1 MRRIIQVYE
10 SRSMKAL
17 LTALM
22 LCNAALFVFGALQ
35 HAGVTIGSL
44 HEPTII
50 PASVVEALCAV
61 ALSCGAAAVTK
72 HSLDAWRAAFIGN
85 LVAIVG
91 VVIGMVALAMGAG
104 PRTASNDLYHRI
116 MLALATASLL
126 ILLAP
131 AGRTALKRN

>member
-10 SRSMKAL
+10 SVAYSLDAVQCRTFRVRRVA
-17 LTALM
+17 ARRR
-22 LCNAALFVFGALQ
+22 CNRV
-35 HAGVTIGSL
+35 L

-61 ALSCGAAAVTK
+61 ALSWGAAAVTK
-72 HSLDAWRAAFIGN
+72 HSLNAWRAAFIGN

-91 VVIGMVALAMGAG
+91 VVIRMVALAMGAG

-126 ILLAP
+126 ILVVP

>member
-1 MRRIIQVYE
+1 
-10 SRSMKAL
+10 MKAL

-22 LCNAALFVFGALQ
+22 LCNVALFVFGALQ

-72 HSLDAWRAAFIGN
+72 HSLNAWRAACTGN

-104 PRTASNDLYHRI
+104 PADRKQRPLPQNHAGVGDG
-116 MLALATASLL
+116 LAPDPPCSRGTHGAKAELNRSLAT
-126 ILLAP
+126 
-131 AGRTALKRN
+131 

>member
-1 MRRIIQVYE
+1 
-10 SRSMKAL
+10 
-17 LTALM
+17 
-22 LCNAALFVFGALQ
+22 
-35 HAGVTIGSL
+35 
-44 HEPTII
+44 
-50 PASVVEALCAV
+50 VVEALCAV

-72 HSLDAWRAAFIGN
+72 HSLNAWRAAFVGN

-104 PRTASNDLYHRI
+104 PRTARNDLYHRI

-126 ILLAP
+126 ILLVP

>member
-50 PASVVEALCAV
+50 PASGVEALCAV
-61 ALSCGAAAVTK
+61 ALSCDNSGSMYPSRVV
-72 HSLDAWRAAFIGN
+72 HWRS
-85 LVAIVG
+85 
-91 VVIGMVALAMGAG
+91 
-104 PRTASNDLYHRI
+104 T
-116 MLALATASLL
+116 
-126 ILLAP
+126 
-131 AGRTALKRN
+131 